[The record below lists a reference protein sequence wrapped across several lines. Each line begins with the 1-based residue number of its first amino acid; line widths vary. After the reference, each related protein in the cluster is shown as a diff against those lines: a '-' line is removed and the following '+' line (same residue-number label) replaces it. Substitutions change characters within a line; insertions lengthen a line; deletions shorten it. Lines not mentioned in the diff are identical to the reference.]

1 MKNFKV
7 NGALGEFELSLPE
20 SLEEIP
26 VDYFKECTDFVHPA
40 PNYALVAIVYK
51 DSLNLILTASKK
63 KEGANVAIV
72 PVFIKAGT
80 TDSEFVNGLNMGD
93 KIVVSAS
100 DLSIGN
106 HINSPYNKITPDN
119 IVRVCQNAGKEFYQS
134 TLELHTPICLVE
146 FKLVPIGAI
155 KSKLDK
161 TKNSFINPFVH
172 KVFAKGVEA

>member
-7 NGALGEFELSLPE
+7 NGTLGEFELSLPE

-26 VDYFKECTDFVHPA
+26 VDYFKECTEFVHPA

-51 DSLNLILTASKK
+51 DSLNLILTAAKK
-63 KEGANVAIV
+63 KEGTSVAIV

-80 TDSEFVNGLNMGD
+80 TDSEFINDLNIGD
-93 KIVVSAS
+93 KVVISAS

-119 IVRVCQNAGKEFYQS
+119 IVRVCQNAGREFYQS
-134 TLELHTPICLVE
+134 TLELNTPICLVE
-146 FKLVPIGAI
+146 FKLVPVGAI
-155 KSKLDK
+155 RSKLDR
-161 TKNSFINPFVH
+161 TKNSFVNPFIH
-172 KVFAKGVEA
+172 KAITNTGAA

>member
-26 VDYFKECTDFVHPA
+26 VDYFKECTEFVHPA

-63 KEGANVAIV
+63 KEGVNVQIV
-72 PVFIKAGT
+72 PVFVKSGT
-80 TDSEFVNGLNMGD
+80 TDSEFVKSLNIGD
-93 KIVVSAS
+93 KVVISGS

-119 IVRVCQNAGKEFYQS
+119 IIRVCQNAGREFYQS
-134 TLELHTPICLVE
+134 TLELNTPICLVE
-146 FKLVPIGAI
+146 FKLVPVGAI
-155 KSKLDK
+155 RSKLDR
-161 TKNSFINPFVH
+161 TKNSFVNPFIH
-172 KVFAKGVEA
+172 KAIAKGGEA